1 MGKVIIYAPGYA
13 ELKLSKLK
21 IFDENKNELLCLTQ
35 GEVGE
40 IDVSRNMNIF
50 GKVSLN
56 PAGKAVLVRADRYMK
71 IRVTLDIWGKPD
83 LKVVSSEDI
92 QAVALEEDR
101 PVYDIKGA
109 RGRYLKVYEDKCII
123 GTKAG
128 VASFLTG
135 NGSDGEKTIYYSDVL
150 GVQFKRSGLQ
160 LGYLQLETSSGMMNN
175 RGDNFFN
182 ENSFTFDG
190 DLDIRMEE
198 VSTYVKKRVDEAKRS
213 KGAPIV
219 TQTVAVSSADELK
232 KFKELLDAGI
242 ITQDEF
248 DAKKKQLLGL

>member
-1 MGKVIIYAPGYA
+1 MGKVTVFAPSYA
-13 ELKLSKLK
+13 EIGLMKVK
-21 IFDENKNELLCLTQ
+21 IFDEYKNELLCLKQ

-40 IDVSRNMNIF
+40 IDVSRDMNIY
-50 GKVSLN
+50 GKISLN
-56 PAGKAVLVRADRYMK
+56 PAGQAVLVRADRYTK
-71 IRVTLDIWGKPD
+71 IRVNVDFWGKPE
-83 LKVVSSEDI
+83 LQVVSSEDI
-92 QAVALEEDR
+92 RAVELEEES

-109 RGRYLKVYEDKCII
+109 RGRYLKVYEDKCVI

-160 LGYLQLETSSGMMNN
+160 LGYLQLETSTGLMNN

-182 ENSFTFDG
+182 ENSFTFEG
-190 DLDIRMEE
+190 NLDIKMEE
-198 VSTYVKKRVDEAKRS
+198 VSAYVKRKVDEAKRS
-213 KGAPIV
+213 KGV
-219 TQTVAVSSADELK
+219 SVVSQTVAVSSADELK